1 MFQKRGASRIKTSVA
16 VAFSSAGDLLCGNI
30 MNISCKG
37 VFIETETV
45 LPVDTELALRISFPH
60 DLEIM
65 DIAGRVAWAKQA
77 SDKSPAGVGIEFVGI
92 SFENKRKINSFVESC
107 LAERQKGHACNIA
120 DEAALL

>member
-1 MFQKRGASRIKTSVA
+1 MIENRSALRIKTSMA
-16 VAFSSAGDLLCGNI
+16 VVFSSAGDFLCASI
-30 MNISCKG
+30 MDISCRG
-37 VFIETETV
+37 VFIQNETV

-92 SFENKRKINSFVESC
+92 SFEDRRNINSFVESC
-107 LAERQKGHACNIA
+107 LPERQKGNACKMA
-120 DEAALL
+120 DETELL